1 MTKKCKRTAIGLV
14 TGFANGLF
22 GSGGGTIV
30 VPAMERFL
38 GEEEHKAHAT
48 AIAVILP
55 LSLLSLGVYL
65 WKADLGAVWR
75 IALWASAGGLVGGF
89 VGAKLLQRVSG
100 VWLHRIF
107 IHACGGSEVN
117 LMMWG
122 VAAIGFFSGIISGM
136 GIGGG
141 TILIPALLFLT
152 EVNQQ
157 QAQGVNLIYF
167 IPTAVVAL
175 ITHHKNGTLDLK
187 TAKPLA
193 LLGLAGAAAGAFL
206 AVSLESEILKKLFGG
221 FLLLMGLS
229 EIFKKKKGEDTHA
242 KG

>member
-1 MTKKCKRTAIGLV
+1 
-14 TGFANGLF
+14 
-22 GSGGGTIV
+22 
-30 VPAMERFL
+30 
-38 GEEEHKAHAT
+38 
-48 AIAVILP
+48 
-55 LSLLSLGVYL
+55 
-65 WKADLGAVWR
+65 
-75 IALWASAGGLVGGF
+75 
-89 VGAKLLQRVSG
+89 
-100 VWLHRIF
+100 
-107 IHACGGSEVN
+107 
-117 LMMWG
+117 MMWG
-122 VAAIGFFSGIISGM
+122 VAAIGFFSGIISDM

-193 LLGLAGAAAGAFL
+193 LLGLAGDAAGAFL
-206 AVSLESEILKKLFGG
+206 AVSLESEILNKLFGG

>member
-1 MTKKCKRTAIGLV
+1 MAVLTKKCKRTAIGLV

-48 AIAVILP
+48 AI
-55 LSLLSLGVYL
+55 
-65 WKADLGAVWR
+65 
-75 IALWASAGGLVGGF
+75 
-89 VGAKLLQRVSG
+89 
-100 VWLHRIF
+100 
-107 IHACGGSEVN
+107 
-117 LMMWG
+117 
-122 VAAIGFFSGIISGM
+122 AAIGFFSGIISGM

-175 ITHHKNGTLDLK
+175 ITHRKNGTLDLK

-242 KG
+242 KR

>member
-1 MTKKCKRTAIGLV
+1 
-14 TGFANGLF
+14 
-22 GSGGGTIV
+22 
-30 VPAMERFL
+30 
-38 GEEEHKAHAT
+38 
-48 AIAVILP
+48 
-55 LSLLSLGVYL
+55 
-65 WKADLGAVWR
+65 
-75 IALWASAGGLVGGF
+75 
-89 VGAKLLQRVSG
+89 
-100 VWLHRIF
+100 
-107 IHACGGSEVN
+107 
-117 LMMWG
+117 
-122 VAAIGFFSGIISGM
+122 M

-175 ITHHKNGTLDLK
+175 ITHHKKRNARSENRKAACTSGS
-187 TAKPLA
+187 
-193 LLGLAGAAAGAFL
+193 GRGGGRGISGGFAGIGDT
-206 AVSLESEILKKLFGG
+206 EKLFGG

>member
-75 IALWASAGGLVGGF
+75 IALWASTGGLVGE
-89 VGAKLLQRVSG
+89 AAAACQRG
-100 VWLHRIF
+100 LAAPHFRG

-175 ITHHKNGTLDLK
+175 ITHRKNGTLDLK

-242 KG
+242 KR

>member
-1 MTKKCKRTAIGLV
+1 
-14 TGFANGLF
+14 
-22 GSGGGTIV
+22 
-30 VPAMERFL
+30 
-38 GEEEHKAHAT
+38 
-48 AIAVILP
+48 
-55 LSLLSLGVYL
+55 
-65 WKADLGAVWR
+65 
-75 IALWASAGGLVGGF
+75 
-89 VGAKLLQRVSG
+89 
-100 VWLHRIF
+100 
-107 IHACGGSEVN
+107 
-117 LMMWG
+117 MMWG

-193 LLGLAGAAAGAFL
+193 LLGLAGVAAGAFL